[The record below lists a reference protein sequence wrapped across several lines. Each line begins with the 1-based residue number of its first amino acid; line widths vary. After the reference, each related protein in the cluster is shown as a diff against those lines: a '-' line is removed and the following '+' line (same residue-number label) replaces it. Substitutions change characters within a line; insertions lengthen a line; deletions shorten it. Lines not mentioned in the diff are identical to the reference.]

1 MLAGLVLKRPWWE
14 GRMGILVPF
23 GEAPMVIRS
32 WRFEKVAVVGWSL
45 YSEANVV

>member
-23 GEAPMVIRS
+23 GGGAN
-32 WRFEKVAVVGWSL
+32 GN
-45 YSEANVV
+45 SELEI